1 MFPRLFKSVAIRQ
14 FAFAASLVAAGTLA
28 LTAEAFAKSGRFAST
43 GKYSVSGTVK
53 VDDSGKITLSGF
65 KSSRGPDVYVYVGNG
80 SAKTRVAKL
89 KRFSGAQ
96 SYKIS
101 PALAKKISTV
111 HIYCKRFSSNFGT
124 ARLK

>member
-53 VDDSGKITLSGF
+53 VDDSG
-65 KSSRGPDVYVYVGNG
+65 N
-80 SAKTRVAKL
+80 
-89 KRFSGAQ
+89 RF
-96 SYKIS
+96 
-101 PALAKKISTV
+101 
-111 HIYCKRFSSNFGT
+111 
-124 ARLK
+124 